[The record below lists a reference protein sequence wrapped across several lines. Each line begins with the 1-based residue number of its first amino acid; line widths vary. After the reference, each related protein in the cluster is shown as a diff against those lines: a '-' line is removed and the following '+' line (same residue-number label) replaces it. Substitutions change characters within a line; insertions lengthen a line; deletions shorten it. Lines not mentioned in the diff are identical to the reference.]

1 MMFGQHSIESQP
13 RVRSFVELGPARRMQ
28 LLELGA
34 NNCAV
39 TLPRHS
45 FEQ

>member
-13 RVRSFVELGPARRMQ
+13 PSRFFVELGPAHRMQ

-34 NNCAV
+34 RNCAV